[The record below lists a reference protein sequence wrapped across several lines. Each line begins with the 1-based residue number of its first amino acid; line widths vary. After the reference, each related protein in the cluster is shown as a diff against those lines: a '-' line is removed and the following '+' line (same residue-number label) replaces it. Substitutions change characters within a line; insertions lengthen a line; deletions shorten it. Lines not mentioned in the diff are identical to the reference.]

1 MCMEEG
7 EKVNKRVTLKDLAQ
21 YTGFSITTVSL
32 VLNNNAVSIPDSVKK
47 QIVDAAKELNY
58 IPNIAARSLVSG
70 TSKTIG
76 VIIPDISNS
85 FFATLVHDMQIELN
99 KYSYDIFLCNSDEKM
114 ENDIKYINLFSSRAV
129 DGMILVL
136 SAESLQNENQERIK
150 SLLDSLFVPY
160 ILVDRYFA
168 SDAYK
173 VMIDNYDAGAMV
185 AAELFKNGHQRIG
198 FITGPLSLNSSIN
211 RLQGALD
218 YLKTKGI
225 NPQDANVYTGKYDY
239 DTGYQGARKL
249 LKNKIS
255 AIFAFNDLQAYGVIE
270 CCNELGIKIPGD
282 ISLIGFD
289 NSDTSKIIR
298 PKLSSVE
305 QPIAELSL
313 LACQNLMALIER
325 KPCEKEIRLKSTI
338 ILRDSIGRVE

>member
-1 MCMEEG
+1 ML
-7 EKVNKRVTLKDLAQ
+7 NKRVTLKDLAQ

-32 VLNNNAVSIPDSVKK
+32 VLNNNASSIPDSVKK
-47 QIVDAAKELNY
+47 QIIDAARELNY

-70 TSKTIG
+70 SSKTIG

-85 FFATLVHDMQIELN
+85 FFSTLVHDMQIELN
-99 KYSYDIFLCNSDEKM
+99 NYSYDIFLCNSDEKM

-136 SAESLQNENQERIK
+136 SAESLKEENQPKIK
-150 SLLDSLFVPY
+150 NLLDSLFVPY

-168 SDAYK
+168 SDTYK
-173 VMIDNYDAGAMV
+173 VMIDNYDAGRMV
-185 AAELFKNGHQRIG
+185 ADVLYKNGHKNIG
-198 FITGPLSLNSSIN
+198 LITGPLSLNSSIN

-218 YLKTKGI
+218 YFKKLGITI
-225 NPQDANVYTGKYDY
+225 NPDAIYTGNYDY
-239 DTGYQGARKL
+239 DTGYIGARKL
-249 LKNKIS
+249 LKNNIS

-270 CCNELGIKIPGD
+270 CCNELGIKIPND

-289 NSDTSKIIR
+289 NLDTSKIIS
-298 PKLSSVE
+298 PKLSSVS
-305 QPIAELSL
+305 QPIKELSV

-325 KPCEKEIRLKSTI
+325 RACEKEIRLKSTI